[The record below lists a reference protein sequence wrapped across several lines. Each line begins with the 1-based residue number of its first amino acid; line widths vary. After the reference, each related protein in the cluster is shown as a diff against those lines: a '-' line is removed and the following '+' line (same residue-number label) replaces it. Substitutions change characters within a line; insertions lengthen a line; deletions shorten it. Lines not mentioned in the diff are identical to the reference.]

1 MHLNHPQTGP
11 STPLPQPVENLSSM
25 KPAPGVKKVGDC
37 CSIVSSVSFFPFK
50 SVTSE
55 GTWYLSNLELFDHQ
69 SVRINEVKL
78 AFNWQIKFLSDLPS
92 GKIHFS
98 HTSVF
103 SSFPTMPWIFS
114 NFQEGMHGCSWVCPP
129 CRAPSF
135 KGCIN
140 QCAGASLV
148 SSYTMMDGQVTRR
161 PLSTAPLGG
170 PQSSAAWLTQVYS
183 SKLTTPFFPLWVN
196 QEISSCPLFLSFM
209 PHLDVSRVRLSMDL

>member
-1 MHLNHPQTGP
+1 MHLNLPQTVP
-11 STPLPQPVENLSSM
+11 STPLPQSVENLSSM
-25 KPAPGVKKVGDC
+25 KPAPGAKKVGDC

-55 GTWYLSNLELFDHQ
+55 GTWYLGNLEFFYHQ

-78 AFNWQIKFLSDLPS
+78 TFNWQVKFRSDLPS

-103 SSFPTMPWIFS
+103 SSFPAMQWIFS
-114 NFQEGMHGCSWVCPP
+114 NLQEGVHGCSWVCPP

-135 KGCIN
+135 KGCIS

-148 SSYTMMDGQVTRR
+148 SWLYNDVWSSDQK
-161 PLSTAPLGG
+161 APQYCTIRWPPKQCCLAH
-170 PQSSAAWLTQVYS
+170 PS
-183 SKLTTPFFPLWVN
+183 
-196 QEISSCPLFLSFM
+196 LFQ
-209 PHLDVSRVRLSMDL
+209 